1 MLRLLA
7 EGHLAGVVL
16 GDARARIS
24 ETWGEPTDWS
34 AKARERAKIWCYG
47 EIEVYFDPADTVWLI
62 HSDRGAMSMWE
73 GSGDARVDPWVITP
87 TLFTAALI
95 RRSILLTLPVE
106 IRRPSTSK
114 SRLTVARRPRWYTPV
129 SIATTAIARGPNA
142 CFGMTS
148 SS

>member
-73 GSGDARVDPWVITP
+73 GSGDARVDPWVIAP
-87 TLFTAALI
+87 TLLTRDLERALDAMGV
-95 RRSILLTLPVE
+95 THE
-106 IRRPSTSK
+106 RRPG
-114 SRLTVARRPRWYTPV
+114 RGDPEVARVVANGALEFGFESRPEGAEPTLAYWSWSRAEP
-129 SIATTAIARGPNA
+129 
-142 CFGMTS
+142 
-148 SS
+148 